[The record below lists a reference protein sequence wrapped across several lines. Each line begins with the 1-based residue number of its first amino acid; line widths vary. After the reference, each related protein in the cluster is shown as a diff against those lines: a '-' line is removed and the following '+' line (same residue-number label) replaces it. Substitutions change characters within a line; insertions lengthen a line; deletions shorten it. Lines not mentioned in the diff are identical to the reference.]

1 MGKIKIKF
9 QEQKEFA
16 PINLDKYDDDTYR
29 MRESRAPSTT
39 LMNHLV
45 FSLVPSEVIAKVFGS
60 DESQ

>member
-9 QEQKEFA
+9 QEQTEFA
-16 PINLDKYDDDTYR
+16 PLNLEKHPDDTYR
-29 MRESRAPSTT
+29 MREAKTPSTT

-45 FSLVPSEVIAKVFGS
+45 FSLVPSEVIAKVFGT